1 MGDVVQFPPKNM
13 SLHRQFC
20 DDCAGVLEYWLGGD
34 DMAYGI
40 CTGCMELIP
49 SEIEFNEEMIR
60 E

>member
-1 MGDVVQFPPKNM
+1 MGDVVQFPPKSM

-34 DMAYGI
+34 DMAYGV

-49 SEIEFNEEMIR
+49 SEIEFSEEMIT

>member
-1 MGDVVQFPPKNM
+1 MGDVVQFPPKSM

-34 DMAYGI
+34 DMAYGV
-40 CTGCMELIP
+40 CTSCMELIP
-49 SEIEFNEEMIR
+49 SEIEFNEEMIG

>member
-1 MGDVVQFPPKNM
+1 MGDVVQFPPKSM
-13 SLHRQFC
+13 LLHRQFC

-34 DMAYGI
+34 DMAYGV

-49 SEIEFNEEMIR
+49 SEIDFNEEMIG

>member
-1 MGDVVQFPPKNM
+1 MGDVINFPPKSM

-34 DMAYGI
+34 DMAYGV
-40 CTGCMELIP
+40 CTGCMGLIP
-49 SEIEFNEEMIR
+49 SEIEFNEEMIG